1 MALEPPLR
9 VFVMGCSRG
18 GTTVTQRLVAERLAL
33 HTLPETRFYASL
45 IGNTEARMF
54 PTTARR
60 PAALRGVTSAL
71 RERLGRST
79 GMEWRDV
86 TGLEAPQRRKWS
98 PVAQISADFVTAMDQ
113 AAIAAGKTGW
123 LEKTPFHVH
132 YARQIAGLVPAAW
145 MIHLLRDPQEVVA
158 SIRDAAIRY
167 PQSWGVTYPSVER
180 AVDNWN
186 ASVADATAMLGA
198 PRQIFLPY
206 EAVARAPEA
215 VMDRVARLM
224 GHQGPASPLD
234 ASALVTSRE
243 GWKADVTGSVTPAA
257 SKWQTALTP
266 PERQAATAL
275 IRPIPAALHHAM
287 IPFLNL
293 IPR

>member
-60 PAALRGVTSAL
+60 PPLLRGVTSRL
-71 RERLGRST
+71 REALGLST

-86 TGLEAPQRRKWS
+86 TLDAPRRRKWS
-98 PVAQISADFVTAMDQ
+98 PVGHISADFVTAMDG
-113 AAIAAGKTGW
+113 AAKAAGKAGW

-132 YARQIAGLVPAAW
+132 YARQIARLIPDPW
-145 MIHLLRDPQEVVA
+145 MIHLLRDPQETVA

-167 PQSWGVTYPSVER
+167 PQSWGVTYASVER